1 MNLPRSDDGFEI
13 GPADGG
19 GKDAPP
25 IGKVAVIVLVKR
37 LEQRGEVV
45 GGKSVWITCTGLSGP
60 ALARNTS
67 MATRIGVMEFRPCD
81 EP

>member
-25 IGKVAVIVLVKR
+25 IGKVAVVVLVKR

-45 GGKSVWITCTGLSGP
+45 
-60 ALARNTS
+60 
-67 MATRIGVMEFRPCD
+67 
-81 EP
+81 